1 MSWIYF
7 LFLLLALLGGVFF
20 GVLFLR
26 WKRSRLQRRALRRAK
41 VAEDEA
47 LSLLEE
53 AGFRVLARQPLRR
66 VNIMVDGKMMGF
78 EIRPDF
84 LLERGNR
91 LYVGEVK
98 SGKETNFLFRPSI
111 RRQLLE
117 YFVAYRPYG
126 VILVDGERKVM
137 HQVFFP
143 ELTPRNT
150 RWRGLWMLALG
161 IFLGIMLGRWVGGI

>member
-1 MSWIYF
+1 LSWIYF

-20 GVLFLR
+20 GVLLLR
-26 WKRSRLQRRALRRAK
+26 WRRSRLQRRALRRAK
-41 VAEDEA
+41 ITEEEA
-47 LSLLEE
+47 VSLLEE
-53 AGFRVLARQPLRR
+53 AGFRVVARQPLRR
-66 VNIMVDGKMMGF
+66 VNIMVDGKIMGF

-84 LLERGNR
+84 LLKRGNR

-126 VILVDGERKVM
+126 VVLVDGERKVM

-143 ELTPRNT
+143 ELTSRNA
-150 RWRGLWMLALG
+150 RWKGLWVLALG
-161 IFLGIMLGRWVGGI
+161 IFLGIILGRWVVRI